1 MKIQVISYDKKIKYG
16 TEHEYTYSLLSEP
29 VSLDAFDLNIISLQT
44 EALWTNKENDTRSID
59 SIDDFKSIKEL
70 IGSVKKSQVI
80 ICFPKNYIYKYSYY
94 SNQYHNTCPL
104 KDMIPKLNEFLK
116 QLIPFGHPYE
126 IVYENSE
133 TICEDTKY
141 TATFYFNNVLES
153 SRVLSKCIGGDHCTT
168 YRANSKMI
176 FTTLDLSK
184 QDVKIND
191 FLRGVGIIE
200 KKSDIPQWIN
210 DFKFSDDEC
219 QEKIVTDANKEIEK
233 QKLKIQ
239 TAQEKLAQNLHY
251 KTVLFETGD
260 ALVSVVFEILEKM
273 LGCDLS
279 AFVDKKDEDFRL
291 VFEDVTFIGEIKGIT
306 SNVKSENVSQ
316 LDVHC
321 QTYVDSL
328 DEDGK
333 SENVKGILIINPL
346 RNKPLNQR
354 DNVHEKQI
362 QLARRNGSLIVTT
375 DVLLTLFVAY
385 LENHVSTEKVI
396 ELFKNNTGLL
406 QASDFI

>member
-16 TEHEYTYSLLSEP
+16 TEHEYTYSSLNEP
-29 VSLDAFDLNIISLQT
+29 QSLDAFDLNIVSLQS
-44 EALWTNKENDTRSID
+44 EDLWTNEETDTRSID

-70 IGSVKKSQVI
+70 IGPVKKSKVI
-80 ICFPKNYIYKYSYY
+80 ICFPKNYVYKYAYY
-94 SNQYHNTCPL
+94 SNRYNRTCQL
-104 KDMIPKLNEFLK
+104 KDMIPRLSEFLK
-116 QLIPFGHPYE
+116 QLIPSGHPYE

-141 TATFYFNNVLES
+141 SSAFYFNNVLEG

-184 QDVKIND
+184 QDVNIND
-191 FLRGVGIIE
+191 FLKGIGIIE
-200 KKSDIPQWIN
+200 KKSNIPQWIN
-210 DFKFSDDEC
+210 EFKFLDDEY
-219 QEKIVTDANKEIEK
+219 QEAIVTDANKEIEN

-239 TAQEKLAQNLHY
+239 TAQEKLAKNLRY
-251 KTVLFETGD
+251 KSVLFETGE
-260 ALVSVVFEILEKM
+260 ALVIVVFEILEKM
-273 LGCDLS
+273 LKYDLS
-279 AFVDKKDEDFRL
+279 SFVDEKDEDFRII
-291 VFEDVTFIGEIKGIT
+291 FNDVTFIGEIKGIT

-321 QTYVDSL
+321 QTYIDSL
-328 DEDGK
+328 DEEGK
-333 SENVKGILIINPL
+333 SENIKGILIINPL

-362 QLARRNGSLIVTT
+362 QLAKRNGSLIVTT
-375 DVLLTLFVAY
+375 DVLLNLFVAY
-385 LENHVSTEKVI
+385 LESYISTEKII
-396 ELFKNNTGLL
+396 ELLKNKTGLL
-406 QASDFI
+406 QITDFV

>member
-70 IGSVKKSQVI
+70 IGSVKKYQVI

-94 SNQYHNTCPL
+94 SNQYHHTCPL

-362 QLARRNGSLIVTT
+362 QLARRNGSLIVST
-375 DVLLTLFVAY
+375 DVLLSLFVAY

>member
-16 TEHEYTYSLLSEP
+16 TEHEYTYSSLNEP
-29 VSLDAFDLNIISLQT
+29 QSLDAFDLNIVSLQS
-44 EALWTNKENDTRSID
+44 EDLWTNEETDTRSID

-70 IGSVKKSQVI
+70 IGSVKKSKVI
-80 ICFPKNYIYKYSYY
+80 ICFPKNYVYKCAYY
-94 SNQYHNTCPL
+94 SNRYNHTCQL
-104 KDMIPKLNEFLK
+104 KDMIPRLSEFLK
-116 QLIPFGHPYE
+116 QLIPSGHPYE

-141 TATFYFNNVLES
+141 SSAFYFNNVLEG

-184 QDVKIND
+184 QDVNIND
-191 FLRGVGIIE
+191 FLKGIGIIE
-200 KKSDIPQWIN
+200 KKSNIPQWIN
-210 DFKFSDDEC
+210 EFKFLDDEC
-219 QEKIVTDANKEIEK
+219 QEAIVTDANKEIEN

-239 TAQEKLAQNLHY
+239 TAQEKLAKNLRY
-251 KTVLFETGD
+251 KSVLFETGE
-260 ALVSVVFEILEKM
+260 ALVIVVFEILEKM
-273 LGCDLS
+273 LKYDLS
-279 AFVDKKDEDFRL
+279 SFVDEKDEDFRII
-291 VFEDVTFIGEIKGIT
+291 FNDVTFIGEIKGIT

-321 QTYVDSL
+321 QTYIDSL
-328 DEDGK
+328 DEEGK
-333 SENVKGILIINPL
+333 SENIKGILIINPL

-362 QLARRNGSLIVTT
+362 QLAKRNGSLIITT
-375 DVLLTLFVAY
+375 EILLDLFVAY
-385 LENHVSTEKVI
+385 LENHISTEKII
-396 ELFKNNTGLL
+396 ELLKNKTGLL
-406 QASDFI
+406 QTSDLI

>member
-1 MKIQVISYDKKIKYG
+1 MKIQVISYDKKIKYR
-16 TEHEYTYSLLSEP
+16 TEHEYTYSSLNEP
-29 VSLDAFDLNIISLQT
+29 QTLDAFDLNIVSLQS
-44 EALWTNKENDTRSID
+44 EDLWTNKKPDTYSID

-70 IGSVKKSQVI
+70 IGSVKKSKVI
-80 ICFPKNYIYKYSYY
+80 ICFPKNYVYKYAYY
-94 SNQYHNTCPL
+94 SNRYNHTCQL
-104 KDMIPKLNEFLK
+104 KDMIPRLSEFLK
-116 QLIPFGHPYE
+116 QLIPLGHSYE

-141 TATFYFNNVLES
+141 SSAFYFNNVLEG

-184 QDVKIND
+184 QDANIND
-191 FLRGVGIIE
+191 FLKGIGIIE
-200 KKSDIPQWIN
+200 KKSNIPQWIN
-210 DFKFSDDEC
+210 EFKFLDDEC
-219 QEKIVTDANKEIEK
+219 QEAIVTDANKEIEN

-273 LGCDLS
+273 FGCDLS
-279 AFVDKKDEDFRL
+279 AFVDKKDEDFRIVL
-291 VFEDVTFIGEIKGIT
+291 EDVTFIGEIKGIN

-321 QTYVDSL
+321 QTYVDGL
-328 DEDGK
+328 DEEGK

-346 RNKPLNQR
+346 KNKPLNQR